1 MVTARNTPFDALI
14 EHINREG
21 YHNHRKVKHSDIV
34 SRGIFDDLLRTCSYI
49 KQDFDAGV
57 IKQWLNVES
66 PEGRERNIDLFVGEV
81 DSEHSGP
88 TPSKIRICCEN
99 KSVITA
105 HRNATNRFDDL
116 EAVAQTINGAR
127 AEAIVVATVLVGISE
142 KYLNVADRIKPFQT
156 ASKFKKLLKRFSTG
170 DEALFAEFPPAVS
183 VNSANDFERTLKTFR
198 KLQVRQPGRTH
209 EEGCDALLI
218 IPVRVDNVH
227 KAEVAR
233 NNPFGID
240 VDVEYNRMLQTVC
253 AGYRARWHPM
263 S

>member
-1 MVTARNTPFDALI
+1 MAVTRNTPFDALI
-14 EHINREG
+14 EHINQSG
-21 YHNHRKVKHSDIV
+21 YHNHRKVNHSDIV
-34 SRGIFDDLLRTCSYI
+34 SRGIFVDLLQTCSYI
-49 KQDFDAGV
+49 KQDFDSGV
-57 IKQWLNVES
+57 INQWLNVES
-66 PEGRERNIDLFVGEV
+66 PGGRERNIDLFVGEV
-81 DSEHSGP
+81 DPMNSGP
-88 TPSKIRICCEN
+88 TLSKIRICCEN

-142 KYLNVADRIKPFQT
+142 KYLNVADRIKPYRTPVQ
-156 ASKFKKLLKRFSTG
+156 FKKLLKRFSTG
-170 DEALFAEFPPAVS
+170 DEALFTEFPPAVS
-183 VNSANDFERTLKTFR
+183 ANTANDFERTIKTFR
-198 KLQVRQPGRTH
+198 KIQVRQPGRTH
-209 EEGCDALLI
+209 EDGCDALLI

-233 NNPFGID
+233 DNPFGID
-240 VDVEYNRMLQTVC
+240 VDADYQRMLQTVC